1 MREFYWIV
9 EYLAT
14 FVELYMCCYFCGT
27 FIKRGRIDEIKKKI
41 FICTLITSGVVYSMN
56 HIKLFSIITTF
67 VVLLISIL
75 IQFICYRKKYI
86 MSVGLVFVY
95 TMILSAI
102 DMMSVYFAANLFKKS
117 TSYILYE
124 QNYIRGICILLSKSI
139 LIILIMTLNKVVAQN
154 SFIPAR
160 YMMLMGVCSAFLLIS
175 NLVLI
180 QSEVN
185 KSSEEISNFT
195 MFFFI
200 ASLGIELTVF
210 SLVYKI
216 AEGYEQKK
224 NNLMIELS
232 NQMLTKS
239 LQDTERT
246 FELWRQSIHDYKNN
260 ILALSHFADE
270 GNLEDIKV
278 FLKQQRE
285 MMVNELYYIKTGNA
299 VIDTIIN
306 TKRNIA
312 KKDNIIFLT
321 DINIP
326 SDNVVSDI
334 DIATI
339 LGNLLDNAIEASRHE
354 KKPKINVKVTT
365 KKNFLFINIKNRCTK
380 DLDIEN
386 LGTSKSDS
394 NFHGIGINS
403 VKNTV
408 KKYNGQIGFYK
419 EEDYFVCQILLLNKD
434 KKKVS

>member
-56 HIKLFSIITTF
+56 HIKLFSVITTF

-239 LQDTERT
+239 LQDTE
-246 FELWRQSIHDYKNN
+246 
-260 ILALSHFADE
+260 
-270 GNLEDIKV
+270 
-278 FLKQQRE
+278 
-285 MMVNELYYIKTGNA
+285 
-299 VIDTIIN
+299 
-306 TKRNIA
+306 
-312 KKDNIIFLT
+312 
-321 DINIP
+321 
-326 SDNVVSDI
+326 
-334 DIATI
+334 
-339 LGNLLDNAIEASRHE
+339 
-354 KKPKINVKVTT
+354 
-365 KKNFLFINIKNRCTK
+365 KNF
-380 DLDIEN
+380 
-386 LGTSKSDS
+386 
-394 NFHGIGINS
+394 
-403 VKNTV
+403 
-408 KKYNGQIGFYK
+408 
-419 EEDYFVCQILLLNKD
+419 
-434 KKKVS
+434 